1 MERIFFFFEI
11 ILQSM
16 ILKLQYPP
24 QQISSTP
31 PMPQAFVQNQGCTT
45 LPSTSTES
53 MPPSNVSSGYVA
65 NQQNYAQPEQ
75 TPTQFP
81 QQATSPANGT
91 NLNVRRLCGFENKP
105 HPIIQMNPSPAT
117 GQVNQNSQSQ
127 QSQQSETDLDT
138 PNLNENGVQDIMKNI
153 AAEVKR

>member
-1 MERIFFFFEI
+1 
-11 ILQSM
+11 M

-24 QQISSTP
+24 APQQVPSTP
-31 PMPQAFVQNQGCTT
+31 PVVPQAFSQNQGCAT
-45 LPSTSTES
+45 LPSTSTEP
-53 MPPSNVSSGYVA
+53 MPPANVNSGYMA
-65 NQQNYAQPEQ
+65 SQQNYAPQPEQ